1 MSNSLLEFFTA
12 MDNQGGVIV
21 KDAPKFDLD
30 LYIQNY
36 RGRTRFDRLLLIGQ
50 SSVALCVEAL
60 KAAVAEAKRG
70 RDTHRYKEAVESL
83 RQAAPSEPEA
93 RLDQAWLSTTE
104 LANENEKARLSVEL
118 KGYKNNLLKESIRM
132 GHEDLAKFL
141 ESIGDLNMAT
151 ESFSKMRPDISTL
164 KQLIDVGRHLVRV
177 AIQRREWGMISP
189 HLAKMSLG
197 GSFPEDEKVLQPYL
211 RIATGI
217 AFLGMEKYQEAA
229 SNFLSVDPTIPSSTY
244 NEIASRN
251 DVAIYGGLLALAT
264 MDRKELQAQVLD
276 NSPFRVFLE
285 LEPHIRKAV
294 TYFVNGRYS
303 ACIETL
309 EAYRTDY
316 LLDIYLQKHISTIYA
331 KIRSKCIVQY
341 LIPFSCVSLDTM
353 NKAFGSPE
361 EPIEEELAAMIQAGI
376 LDARINIIDR
386 LVTTVRVDPRSKM
399 QAEAL
404 ESAER
409 YERQAIDQLRRMGI
423 VAADLELRGG
433 KKMGVHSLSM
443 VSDQGLGGDEMVS

>member
-1 MSNSLLEFFTA
+1 M
-12 MDNQGGVIV
+12 V
-21 KDAPKFDLD
+21 KDAPKLDLD
-30 LYIQNY
+30 LYIQSY

-70 RDTHRYKEAVESL
+70 RDTHRYRDAVDSL

-93 RLDQAWLSTTE
+93 TIDPAWLSSQE
-104 LANENEKARLSVEL
+104 AANDNETNRLVIEL
-118 KGYKNNLLKESIRM
+118 KGYKNNLIKESIRM
-132 GHEDLAKFL
+132 GHEDLGKHY
-141 ESIGDLNMAT
+141 ESIGELNSAS
-151 ESFSKMRPDISTL
+151 EAFSKMRPDISTA
-164 KQLIDVGRHLVRV
+164 KQLIEVGRYLVRV

-189 HLAKMSLG
+189 HLAKMALG
-197 GSFPEDEKVLQPYL
+197 GSYPDDEKALQPYL

-217 AFLGMEKYQEAA
+217 AFIGMEKYPEAA
-229 SNFLSVDPTIPSSTY
+229 QNFLAVDPSIPSSTY

-264 MDRKELQAQVLD
+264 MDRKELQANVLD

-341 LIPFSCVSLDTM
+341 LIPFSCVTLDTM

-361 EPIEEELAAMIQAGI
+361 EPIEEELAAMIQAGV
-376 LDARINIIDR
+376 LDARINVIDR
-386 LVTTVRVDPRSKM
+386 LVTTVRVDPRTKM

-404 ESAER
+404 ASAEN
-409 YERQAIDQLRRMGI
+409 YERQAIDHLRRMGI
-423 VAADLELRGG
+423 VTADLEL
-433 KKMGVHSLSM
+433 KSPAKMGIQSLNNPGDSFADDM
-443 VSDQGLGGDEMVS
+443 VM